1 MAGGDIISL
10 PAMALQSAPASTAPR
25 VEACRNFLFGVCN
38 YPDCKFSHPV
48 GDDQAAAKEAMAPPA
63 PPAGM
68 CHFLSAKKGR
78 LRYCKN
84 HARPNAEDK
93 MCSAHTAEAL
103 DKARKASLQDRMAKH
118 GEQSVSERSKRRWKH
133 LVGTEAPSGGAA
145 QKEAALVIPGHNRAH
160 GMSQR
165 ISASQH
171 RMANPLSARRNKPPP
186 PLDPAA
192 VFAAPGRPLM
202 VDLGAARGKFVA
214 ELAASEA
221 WGDVLNFVGLELRGE
236 LVEHAME
243 ALHASRPGPTNLT
256 FVAGAVS
263 YPPSADPNAATPQYL
278 NTLTP

>member
-1 MAGGDIISL
+1 MATL
-10 PAMALQSAPASTAPR
+10 PSPSTAAPR
-25 VEACRNFLFGVCN
+25 AVEACRNFLFGVCN
-38 YPDCKFSHPV
+38 YPDCKFSHPANL
-48 GDDQAAAKEAMAPPA
+48 DDQTAAKEAMAPPA
-63 PPAGM
+63 PAAGM

-84 HARPNAEDK
+84 HARPSADDN

-118 GEQSVSERSKRRWKH
+118 GEKSVSERSKQRWKH
-133 LVGTEAPSGGAA
+133 LVGAEAPGGGAA
-145 QKEAALVIPGHNRAH
+145 QIEAALVIPGHNRAH

-221 WGDVLNFVGLELRGE
+221 WGGVLNFVGLELRGE

-263 YPPSADPNAATPQYL
+263 CSSV
-278 NTLTP
+278 